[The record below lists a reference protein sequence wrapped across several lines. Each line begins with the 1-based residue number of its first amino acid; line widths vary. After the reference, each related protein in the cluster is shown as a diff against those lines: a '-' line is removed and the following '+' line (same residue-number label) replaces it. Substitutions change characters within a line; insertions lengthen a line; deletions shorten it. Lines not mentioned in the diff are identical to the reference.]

1 MSCGLGIIKA
11 IKIRFSMYRAWVNQ
25 FIVWVNRF
33 TLLKK
38 WFFLHR
44 LSKYSFSAT
53 SRVQVN
59 RFTLLKIGFFLKI
72 RFPKQ
77 RFS

>member
-44 LSKYSFSAT
+44 LSKYSFSAA
-53 SRVQVN
+53 
-59 RFTLLKIGFFLKI
+59 G
-72 RFPKQ
+72 
-77 RFS
+77 